1 MTSMASGALGG
12 MGSMASGL
20 IAMKGENDAYEI
32 QKKGIDTQTKYLKKN
47 FDPQK
52 LSELSLKYDKG
63 FLQRRMD
70 MQKEFDPEL
79 AKIRELGK
87 QQLLEQAQMDPSSLQ
102 STKTA
107 SQLFRENINEDP
119 KSAALRGRLVA
130 QATKNLDAGAEL
142 PPEFQAELMRSGL
155 NAGNQAGI
163 KTDKRTI
170 GGPVSR
176 LLGGAGI
183 QLQQQRENQ
192 AMNLAGAADAS
203 AQSRAKIL
211 SNIFPAVAAVE
222 QQNAQRAGSA
232 FALGQATMP
241 SAGLTGREVLGLDIG
256 QKQGILGLIQGRSD
270 LRAQHKLTQ
279 SRMLG
284 NVVGQAVSV
293 GQMASQTDPT
303 TGSPVPT
310 GSGGGGGGGGL
321 GGGGGGGMDMG
332 SIMSIV
338 GMFSDV
344 NVKEN
349 FACVNVDDVLTKLNR
364 VPVSSW
370 NYIFE
375 PGVKHVGPMAQDFNS
390 VFGVGAGVTVNPV
403 DVFGV
408 MLAAIKALTEKV
420 TVLEAK
426 LSHG

>member
-12 MGSMASGL
+12 IGSMASGI

-47 FDPQK
+47 FNPQK
-52 LSELSLKYDKG
+52 LAELSLKYDKG

-79 AKIRELGK
+79 AEMRELGK
-87 QQLLEQAQMDPSSLQ
+87 KQLLDQARMDPSSLQ

-107 SQLFRENINEDP
+107 NQLFRENINEDP
-119 KSAALRGRLVA
+119 KSAELRARLIS

-142 PPEFQAELMRSGL
+142 PPEFQAELLRSGL

-170 GGPVSR
+170 GGPVAR
-176 LLGGAGI
+176 LLGGAGV

-192 AMNLAGAADAS
+192 AMNLASSADAS

-222 QQNAQRAGSA
+222 HQNAQRAGSA
-232 FALGQATMP
+232 FALGQETMP
-241 SAGLTGREVLGLDIG
+241 SAGLTGREVLGLDIS
-256 QKQGILGLIQGRSD
+256 QKQGIMGLIQGKSD
-270 LRAQHKLTQ
+270 LRAQHKLAQ

-284 NVVGQAVSV
+284 NVVGSAMSF
-293 GQMASQTDPT
+293 GQMSTQTDPN

-310 GSGGGGGGGGL
+310 GGGGGGGGGM
-321 GGGGGGGMDMG
+321 GGGGGGMDMG
-332 SIMSIV
+332 SIMGIV
-338 GMFSDV
+338 GMFSDR

-349 FACVNVDDVLTKLNR
+349 FARVNVDDVLVKLNA
-364 VPVSSW
+364 VPVSAW
-370 NYIFE
+370 NYVFE

-390 VFGVGAGVTVNPV
+390 VFGVGAGVTINPV

-408 MLAAIKALTEKV
+408 MLAAIKALTEKI
-420 TVLEAK
+420 TVLEEK
-426 LSHG
+426 LSHGH